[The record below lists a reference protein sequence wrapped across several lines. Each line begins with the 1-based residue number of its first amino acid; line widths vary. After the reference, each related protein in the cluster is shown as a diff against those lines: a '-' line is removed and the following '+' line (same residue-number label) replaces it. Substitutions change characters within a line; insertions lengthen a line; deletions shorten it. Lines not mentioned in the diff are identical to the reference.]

1 MKSTELNLIPI
12 FVAIYEEQS
21 LSRAANR
28 LEITQPAVS
37 KALARLRDIYNEPLF
52 HRSSTGVEPTSFAS
66 DIYPAMSAALKN
78 YTSTLSASRE
88 FDPKVSNRI
97 FSLACV
103 SVASYQLM
111 PKVIKHVRD
120 IAPNISLEIHPLFT
134 EDYESD
140 LRLQRYD
147 LIVDMPPSSDSNL
160 KYDSLYSERLM
171 VVCSNA
177 HPRIKDEITIDEF
190 LAEEHVVVSRWHSRK
205 SLLQKQHIAQLDKRA
220 VVCRVAGAME
230 MLPVIKDSEYI
241 GILPSSTIREFQ
253 DMYQVKELPLP
264 FDNSKQHLCGIYHP
278 SRASDSAHKWLRNQ
292 IQTVAK
298 DFSTYL

>member
-1 MKSTELNLIPI
+1 MKSTELNLIPL

-21 LSRAANR
+21 LSRAATR
-28 LEITQPAVS
+28 LDITQPAVS

-97 FSLACV
+97 FSMACV
-103 SVASYQLM
+103 SVASYQLI
-111 PKVIKHVRD
+111 PRLIKQLKE

-147 LIVDMPPSSDSNL
+147 VIIDMPPNVESNL
-160 KYDSLYSERLM
+160 KYDSLYSESLM
-171 VVCSNA
+171 VVCSQN
-177 HPRIKDEITIDEF
+177 HPRIGEEITIDEF
-190 LAEEHVVVSRWHSRK
+190 LAEEHVVVSRWHARK
-205 SLLQKQHIAQLDKRA
+205 SLLQKQHIAQLDSRVIA
-220 VVCRVAGAME
+220 CRVAGAME
-230 MLPVIKDSEYI
+230 MLPVIKGSDYI
-241 GILPSSTIREFQ
+241 GILPSSTILEFQ
-253 DMYQVKELPLP
+253 HMYQVKELALP
-264 FDNSKQHLCGIYHP
+264 FENSKQHLCAIYHP
-278 SRASDSAHKWLRNQ
+278 SRTSDSAHKWLRQQ
-292 IQTVAK
+292 IQSVAK
-298 DFSTYL
+298 SLSINA